1 MSAAFLHCAV
11 SFLTCR
17 VNFFFVLL
25 EVLSR
30 IVERVFHFSAFPLSH
45 SLQSHS
51 LGVTSG
57 FMSPGFYFQF
67 VACLENVI
75 NNARLYNSNIE
86 SRHLPSSPDPTQP
99 SRNPHPFAAL
109 LALLHLLFPLSF
121 LWMNLAV
128 EQPEQQP
135 WGCTDQAG
143 KKLSHFSKQPVLPI
157 KQNGKLTLV
166 KPTVQHRVVSELSH
180 SNYCL
185 LEERIARVSL
195 GRKPSADEMWG
206 NSQSESCW
214 GMLLGRGILYD
225 CLGKADPKETVS
237 KTWFLIQRK
246 HHGNLKA
253 AERGPESKSHPPRK
267 SLVQFEL
274 FCCVVSG
281 GERCVWVQPSSL
293 LQQPGTHENKSC
305 I

>member
-1 MSAAFLHCAV
+1 
-11 SFLTCR
+11 
-17 VNFFFVLL
+17 
-25 EVLSR
+25 
-30 IVERVFHFSAFPLSH
+30 
-45 SLQSHS
+45 
-51 LGVTSG
+51 
-57 FMSPGFYFQF
+57 MSPGFYFQF

-121 LWMNLAV
+121 LWMNLAAK
-128 EQPEQQP
+128 QPEQQP
-135 WGCTDQAG
+135 WGCADQAG
-143 KKLSHFSKQPVLPI
+143 KKRSRFSKQPVLPI
-157 KQNGKLTLV
+157 KQSGKAYTCQ
-166 KPTVQHRVVSELSH
+166 THCTAQRVVSELSH
-180 SNYCL
+180 GNYCPV
-185 LEERIARVSL
+185 EERIALVSL

-206 NSQSESCW
+206 NSQSESCR
-214 GMLLGRGILYD
+214 GTLLGRGILYD
-225 CLGKADPKETVS
+225 CPGRADPKETVS
-237 KTWFLIQRK
+237 KTRFLIQRK

-281 GERCVWVQPSSL
+281 GERCVWVQASGL
-293 LQQPGTHENKSC
+293 LQQPGMYENKSC